1 MTKAAKT
8 PKPHGPQGPEY
19 THKITCAKRGCKE
32 VRWCKPQDAFQVR
45 YCAEHQAEAAK
56 ERRSAQAKAKRE
68 AAAKTKPAAKPK
80 TPAKPKVKTPAKT
93 RKLKAVPAT
102 PVERAI
108 AAVDAA
114 EALAA

>member
-1 MTKAAKT
+1 MNKAVKT
-8 PKPHGPQGPEY
+8 PKPHGPQGVEY

-45 YCAEHQAEAAK
+45 YCPEHQAEAAK
-56 ERRSAQAKAKRE
+56 ERRSARAKAKRE
-68 AAAKTKPAAKPK
+68 EAAKTKPKAAAKPK
-80 TPAKPKVKTPAKT
+80 AKTPAK
-93 RKLKAVPAT
+93 RKLKAVPTT